1 MRRRN
6 PKLHCNLLIMTMTR
20 LVPMNSFTITLY
32 LLACSIASGYV
43 TTNRYDNG
51 ISRSMSMVN
60 AFMTDKGR
68 HFPFRERTSRA
79 FDNRKTR
86 LLATS
91 DNQSNLGGGRATSAV
106 TATSATTAT
115 LSPSQQQQQYQ
126 LSPLEIWCTSKVE
139 QWYTKSLSLKCPFMR
154 RRMADLV
161 DGMDEVMRFLIIRH
175 KSLEFIGPPP
185 GCRCTK
191 TMSSVKHT
199 NLSMDELLQLIRND
213 WNDGSNGGS
222 STNLHRGYYI
232 TGRLN
237 TSIYRD
243 DCYFDGPDPDMPVRG
258 LRKYLNAAS
267 QLFDHKTSRAELLSI
282 DIVDAAN
289 APASTTDDNS
299 NSGFNALMRSAA
311 ASSSSSQ
318 PSQQRTIVAR
328 WKLQGVL
335 HLPWKPKLPVWT
347 GSTTYH
353 FDEQGMY
360 S

>member
-1 MRRRN
+1 
-6 PKLHCNLLIMTMTR
+6 MTR
-20 LVPMNSFTITLY
+20 LVPMNSFTIALC
-32 LLACSIASGYV
+32 LLACSIATGYV

-51 ISRSMSMVN
+51 QSRSLSRANV
-60 AFMTDKGR
+60 FMTAKNR
-68 HFPFRERTSRA
+68 HSSFHVRTSRVV
-79 FDNRKTR
+79 DSPRTR
-86 LLATS
+86 LLATN
-91 DNQSNLGGGRATSAV
+91 DNQSNLDGVSGTTAVAATS
-106 TATSATTAT
+106 TTTAT
-115 LSPSQQQQQYQ
+115 MSPSQQQQQYQ
-126 LSPLEIWCTSKVE
+126 LSPLELWCTSKVD

-154 RRMADLV
+154 RRMADLL

-199 NLSMDELLQLIRND
+199 NLAMEELLELIRND
-213 WNDGSNGGS
+213 WAGTG